1 MGGFGVLNFSFELN
15 LYYVSSTLKSKTMKR
30 LFSSQRTRLVFTLV
44 VTFHLAIA
52 NVTDPVPVMLNGD
65 IQLKSLTSIAFSKDG
80 VLFLADP
87 LGMKICALDEKQ
99 TNTKKTQNLEVPN
112 IDERLA
118 ALLGVSTKDIKI
130 EDMAVNPTSQ
140 EVYFAVTRRGGDLQ
154 PAVIKVDKLGKLS
167 SVNLSNVSYYETSLT
182 DVPSKSPDQYFPL
195 TYAITDM
202 AFIDGEL
209 YVSGLSGEAFSSK
222 LRRIP
227 YPFANKTTA
236 VQLEIFHP
244 SHDRFETN
252 SPIETF
258 LPFPVNGK
266 MHIVAGYGCA
276 PLAKFPL
283 TEVRSK
289 EQLRGV
295 TVAELGGGNRPLDMI
310 AFKDDGVDYL
320 LIANSDRTLMQISS
334 EDLDKQEAVVKGPT
348 RVAPYASAGVEYLSI
363 AEIGITQL
371 DDFNDQSYVV
381 VQRNMDDG
389 SLNLKSKGKIKPS
402 MIRIRGVVEDLRLS
416 GKLAEAEAQIV
427 KYEPGGDRRT
437 VGVMYYNLACSYA
450 LANKSDGAFRFL
462 DKALTFGYNSKS
474 QYENDTDLVSIR
486 NDQRWKHLTTKL
498 E

>member
-1 MGGFGVLNFSFELN
+1 
-15 LYYVSSTLKSKTMKR
+15 MKQF
-30 LFSSQRTRLVFTLV
+30 FSSPKLKLVLAILTI
-44 VTFHLAIA
+44 FHLATA
-52 NVTDPVPVMLNGD
+52 NVTNPDPVMLKGD

-99 TNTKKTQNLEVPN
+99 SNIEKAQNLEVPN
-112 IDERLA
+112 IDEKLA

-130 EDMAVNPTSQ
+130 EDMAVNPTSR
-140 EVYFAVTRRGGDLQ
+140 EVYFAVTRRGKDLQ
-154 PAVIKVDKLGKLS
+154 PAIIKVDKQGKLS
-167 SVNLSNVSYYETSLT
+167 SVNLNNVSYYETSLT
-182 DVPSKSPDQYFPL
+182 DVPSKSPHQYYPL
-195 TYAITDM
+195 TSAITDM
-202 AFIDGEL
+202 SFIDGEL
-209 YVSGLSGEAFSSK
+209 YVSGLSGEEFSSK
-222 LRRIP
+222 LRRVP
-227 YPFANKTTA
+227 YPFTNESMA

-258 LPFPVNGK
+258 LPFSVNGE

-283 TEVRSK
+283 TEVRAK

-334 EDLDKQEAVVKGPT
+334 EDLDKQAAVVKGPT
-348 RVAPYASAGVEYLSI
+348 RVPPYASSGVKYLSI
-363 AEIGITQL
+363 AEVGITQL
-371 DDFNDQSYVV
+371 DDFNDQAYLV
-381 VQRNMDDG
+381 VQRNMEDG
-389 SLNLKSKGKIKPS
+389 SLNLTSKGKLKPS
-402 MIRIRGVVEDLRLS
+402 AIKIREVVEGLRLS
-416 GKLAEAEAQIV
+416 GKLAEAEAKIV
-427 KYEPGGDRRT
+427 NYEREGDRRT

-450 LANKSDGAFRFL
+450 LANNSDGAFKFL
-462 DKALTFGYNSKS
+462 DKALAFGYKSKP
-474 QYENDTDLVSIR
+474 QYEDDTDLVSIR
-486 NDQRWKHLTTKL
+486 NDKRWKELTTKL

>member
-1 MGGFGVLNFSFELN
+1 
-15 LYYVSSTLKSKTMKR
+15 MKQF
-30 LFSSQRTRLVFTLV
+30 FSSHRTRLVFALLA
-44 VTFHLAIA
+44 TFHLATA
-52 NVTDPVPVMLNGD
+52 KGADPVPVKLKGD
-65 IQLKSLTSIAFSKDG
+65 IQLKSLTSITFSKEG

-87 LGMKICALDEKQ
+87 LGMKIYALDEKQ
-99 TNTKKTQNLEVPN
+99 MNVERVQNLEIAN
-112 IDERLA
+112 IDEKLA

-140 EVYFAVTRRGGDLQ
+140 EIYFAVTRRGNTLL
-154 PAVIKVDKLGKLS
+154 PSIIKVDKLGKLS
-167 SVNLSNVSYYETSLT
+167 AFNLSNVSYYETSLA
-182 DVPSKSPDQYFPL
+182 DVPSKSPHQYFPL
-195 TYAITDM
+195 TAAITDM
-202 AFIDGEL
+202 SFIDGEL
-209 YVSGLSGEAFSSK
+209 YVSGLSGEEFSSK
-222 LRRIP
+222 LRRFP
-227 YPFANKTTA
+227 YPFTSKTMA

-266 MHIVAGYGCA
+266 MHILAGYGCA

-283 TEVRSK
+283 TDVRAK

-310 AFKDDGVDYL
+310 SFKDSNVDYI

-348 RVAPYASAGVEYLSI
+348 RVPPYASTGVKYLSI

-389 SLNLKSKGKIKPS
+389 TLNLRSKGKIKPS
-402 MIRIRGVVEDLRLS
+402 MIRIREQVEQLRLS
-416 GKLAEAEAQIV
+416 GKLTEAEEEIV
-427 KYEPGGDRRT
+427 KYEKGGDQRT
-437 VGVMYYNLACSYA
+437 VSVMYYNLACSYA
-450 LANKSDGAFRFL
+450 LANNSDRAFKFL
-462 DKALTFGYNSKS
+462 DKALAFGYNEKQ
-474 QYENDTDLVSIR
+474 QYEADTDLVSIR
-486 NDQRWKHLTTKL
+486 NDKRWKELTAKL
-498 E
+498 K

>member
-1 MGGFGVLNFSFELN
+1 
-15 LYYVSSTLKSKTMKR
+15 MKHF
-30 LFSSQRTRLVFTLV
+30 FSSHRTRLIFALLV
-44 VTFHLAIA
+44 TSHLATA
-52 NVTDPVPVMLNGD
+52 NVTDPVPVMLKGD
-65 IQLKSLTSIAFSKDG
+65 IQLKSLTAIAFSKGG

-87 LGMKICALDEKQ
+87 LGMKIYALDEKQ
-99 TNTKKTQNLEVPN
+99 MNAEKAESLEVAN
-112 IDERLA
+112 IDEKLA
-118 ALLGVSTKDIKI
+118 ALLGVSTKDIKV
-130 EDMAVNPTSQ
+130 EDMAVNPTSR
-140 EVYFAVTRRGGDLQ
+140 EVYFAVTRRGNALL
-154 PAVIKVDKLGKLS
+154 PAIIKVDKQGKLTS
-167 SVNLSNVSYYETSLT
+167 FNLTNVSYYETSLT
-182 DVPSKSPDQYFPL
+182 DVPSKSPHQYFPL
-195 TYAITDM
+195 TTAITDM

-209 YVSGLSGEAFSSK
+209 YVSGLSGEEFSSK
-222 LRRIP
+222 LRRFL
-227 YPFANKTTA
+227 YPFTNKTTA

-283 TEVRSK
+283 TEVQAK

-310 AFKDDGVDYL
+310 SFKDDGVDYI

-348 RVAPYASAGVEYLSI
+348 RVAPYASAGVKYLSI

-371 DDFNDQSYVV
+371 DDFNDQTYLV
-381 VQRNMDDG
+381 VQRNMEDG
-389 SLNLKSKGKIKPS
+389 TLNLTAKRKIKPS
-402 MIRIRGVVEDLRLS
+402 TIKIRELVEELRLS
-416 GKLAEAEAQIV
+416 GKLSEAEEQII

-437 VGVMYYNLACSYA
+437 VSVMYYNLACSYA
-450 LANKSDGAFRFL
+450 LANNSDGAFMFL
-462 DKALTFGYNSKS
+462 DKALAYGYNSKQ

-486 NDQRWKHLTTKL
+486 NDKRWKELTAKL
-498 E
+498 K

>member
-1 MGGFGVLNFSFELN
+1 MKQFI
-15 LYYVSSTLKSKTMKR
+15 SSHT
-30 LFSSQRTRLVFTLV
+30 TRLMLALV
-44 VTFHLAIA
+44 ATFHLASA
-52 NVTDPVPVMLNGD
+52 NVTDPVPVKLKGD
-65 IQLKSLTSIAFSKDG
+65 IQLKSLTSITFNKDG

-87 LGMKICALDEKQ
+87 LGRKIYALDERQ
-99 TNTKKTQNLEVPN
+99 TQIEKAQNLEVTN
-112 IDERLA
+112 IDEKLA

-140 EVYFAVTRRGGDLQ
+140 EVYFAVTRRGTVLQ
-154 PAVIKVDKLGKLS
+154 PAIIKVDNNGKLS
-167 SVNLSNVSYYETSLT
+167 SFNLSNVSYYETSLA
-182 DVPSKSPDQYFPL
+182 DVPSKSHEYYPL

-202 AFIDGEL
+202 AFIEGEL
-209 YVSGLSGEAFSSK
+209 YVSGLSGEEFSSK
-222 LRRIP
+222 LRRVP
-227 YPFANKTTA
+227 YPFTSKTTA

-258 LPFPVNGK
+258 LPFSVNGK

-283 TEVRSK
+283 TEVRAK

-310 AFKDDGVDYL
+310 SFKDDGVDYI

-334 EDLDKQEAVVKGPT
+334 EDLDKQEALVKGPT
-348 RVAPYASAGVEYLSI
+348 RVPPYASTGVKYLSI
-363 AEIGITQL
+363 AEIGIAQL

-381 VQRNMDDG
+381 VQRSMDDG
-389 SLNLKSKGKIKPS
+389 SLNLRSKGKLKPS
-402 MIRIRGVVEDLRLS
+402 SIRIRGLVEELRLS

-427 KYEPGGDRRT
+427 KYEDGGDQRT
-437 VGVMYYNLACSYA
+437 ISVMYYNLACSYA
-450 LANKSDGAFRFL
+450 LANDSDGAFKFL
-462 DKALTFGYNSKS
+462 DKALAFGYNSKP

-486 NDQRWKHLTTKL
+486 NDKRWKTLTTKL

>member
-1 MGGFGVLNFSFELN
+1 
-15 LYYVSSTLKSKTMKR
+15 MKR
-30 LFSSQRTRLVFTLV
+30 FFSSQRTRLVLAMV
-44 VTFHLAIA
+44 MVFHLAGA
-52 NVTDPVPVMLNGD
+52 NATDPPPVMLKGD

-87 LGMKICALDEKQ
+87 LGMKICALNEKQ
-99 TNTKKTQNLEVPN
+99 TNSERSRNLEVPN
-112 IDERLA
+112 IDEKLA

-154 PAVIKVDKLGKLS
+154 PAVIKVDKQGKLS
-167 SVNLSNVSYYETSLT
+167 PINLTNVSYYETSLT
-182 DVPSKSPDQYFPL
+182 DVPSKSPHQYFPL
-195 TYAITDM
+195 TSAITDM

-209 YVSGLSGEAFSSK
+209 YVSGLSGEEFSSK

-227 YPFANKTTA
+227 YPFTNKTTA

-258 LPFPVNGK
+258 LPFSVNGK

-283 TEVRSK
+283 TEVRAK

-310 AFKDDGVDYL
+310 AFNDDGVDYL

-334 EDLDKQEAVVKGPT
+334 EDLNKQEAVVKGAT
-348 RVAPYASAGVEYLSI
+348 RVAPYESSGVKYLSI
-363 AEIGITQL
+363 AEVGITQL
-371 DDFNDQSYVV
+371 DDFTDQSYLV

-389 SLNLKSKGKIKPS
+389 SLNLKSKGKLKPS
-402 MIRIRGVVEDLRLS
+402 MIRVRGVVEELRLS

-427 KYEPGGDRRT
+427 KYEPTGDSWT

-450 LANKSDGAFRFL
+450 LANNSDGAFKFL
-462 DKALTFGYNSKS
+462 DKALTFGYKSKP

-486 NDQRWKHLTTKL
+486 NDKRWKALTAKL